1 LADPKPADGQ
11 LRLLSPAS
19 TFTMNDSFANVA
31 KLAKRAGPPTVALH
45 PADAAARGLQVDDE
59 VMLSNETGSLKL
71 RVRLSDD
78 VPPGVALS
86 HKGRWPRQEAEGANV
101 NVLNPGR
108 KTDIGE
114 STCVHGVEVAVTHVT

>member
-1 LADPKPADGQ
+1 
-11 LRLLSPAS
+11 
-19 TFTMNDSFANVA
+19 
-31 KLAKRAGPPTVALH
+31 
-45 PADAAARGLQVDDE
+45 VDDE

-86 HKGRWPRQEAEGANV
+86 HKGRWPRQEPEGANV
-101 NVLNPGR
+101 NALNPGR

-114 STCVHGVEVAVTHVT
+114 STCVHSVEVELTRLR